1 MFLLKTLKSI
11 IVMFQTDISPNQI
24 AWGFALGAILGLI
37 PNMFMK
43 LVLFIVIMLFRVNIS
58 AALIGCSLYAI
69 VSYPLDFLFDSVG
82 YTVLNTFYTWLYN
95 LPIVP
100 FTHFNNTVVMG
111 SLVVGIILLVP
122 NGVFAKKFLVY
133 YRTNLK
139 DKISKWKIV
148 KILLS
153 SILVTKI
160 VNLVK

>member
-1 MFLLKTLKSI
+1 
-11 IVMFQTDISPNQI
+11 
-24 AWGFALGAILGLI
+24 
-37 PNMFMK
+37 
-43 LVLFIVIMLFRVNIS
+43 MLFRVNIS

-69 VSYPLDFLFDSVG
+69 VSYPLDFIFDCIG
-82 YTVLNTFYTWLYN
+82 YTVLNINLLNSFYTWLYN

-111 SLVVGIILLVP
+111 SLVVGLILLVP

-148 KILLS
+148 KILSS

-160 VNLVK
+160 INLVK